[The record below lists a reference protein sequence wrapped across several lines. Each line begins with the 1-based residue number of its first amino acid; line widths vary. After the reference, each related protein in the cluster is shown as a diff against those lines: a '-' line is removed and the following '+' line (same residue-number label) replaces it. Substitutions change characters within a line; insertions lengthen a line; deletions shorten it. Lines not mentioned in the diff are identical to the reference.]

1 VMKLNIGSVTRNVET
16 ISSECK
22 IHRSTPPAIILLQI
36 SIDGKLKK
44 STRSATAIATMN
56 IFVWSHFSP
65 ISVPSLRLCASAS
78 LDECDGSAG
87 LSRVVL
93 ELHARC
99 QTTGYTR
106 LLRCTYTRIALAR
119 LVRLAQGNMSGVLK
133 RHSKEF
139 EMQPS
144 TLGRSCRV
152 P

>member
-1 VMKLNIGSVTRNVET
+1 VKKLNIGSVISNVET

-22 IHRSTPPAIILLQI
+22 IYRSTPPAIILLRI

-65 ISVPSLRLCASAS
+65 ISLPSLRLCASAS
-78 LDECDGSAG
+78 FDECDGSAG
-87 LSRVVL
+87 LSSVML
-93 ELHARC
+93 ELHACC
-99 QTTGYTR
+99 QTTENKR
-106 LLRCTYTRIALAR
+106 LLRSTYTRIALVR
-119 LVRLAQGNMSGVLK
+119 LVGLAQGNMSGFLK
-133 RHSKEF
+133 RHSKVF

-144 TLGRSCRV
+144 ALGQSCRV